1 MLLLANEDDFQVR
14 LILVESELFL
24 ILFVHASKSILHYR
38 TLIIHKDFLSPINRS
53 MSEADR
59 QKVAIV
65 TGSSSGIGYATSLL
79 LARKGFYTYASARN
93 IDKSASLQSIAGAE
107 RLPLKLIQL
116 DVTDDSSVKDALEK
130 VVLEKGRIDVLV
142 NNVGYGLFGA
152 FGDLSLDEI
161 KAQFETN
168 FFGVI
173 RVIQHVLPIMRT
185 AQNGGGVIVNVS
197 SINGLVAFPVISAYV
212 ATKFAIEGLSESIAY
227 ELEPFGIKVIL
238 IEPGAIGSNF
248 MKGSVLPKRALNPQ
262 SPYSELVQK
271 FSVITSSQH
280 ENAIQPE
287 EVAKTI
293 FQAISTEKP
302 EFRYVVGNDAVSLL
316 EARKNMPFSEFQ
328 KMIIQNI
335 IQ

>member
-1 MLLLANEDDFQVR
+1 MVLNKGTDEG
-14 LILVESELFL
+14 
-24 ILFVHASKSILHYR
+24 
-38 TLIIHKDFLSPINRS
+38 
-53 MSEADR
+53 DR

-65 TGSSSGIGYATSLL
+65 TGSSSGIGYATSLM

-93 IDKSASLQSIAGAE
+93 INKSASLESIANAE
-107 RLPLKLIQL
+107 SLPLKLIQL

-142 NNVGYGLFGA
+142 NNAGYGLFGA
-152 FGDLSLDEI
+152 FEDLSLDEI

-173 RVIQHVLPIMRT
+173 RVTQHVLPIMRT
-185 AQNGGGVIVNVS
+185 PQNGGGVIVNVS
-197 SINGLVAFPVISAYV
+197 SINGLIAFPVISAYV
-212 ATKFAIEGLSESIAY
+212 GTKFAIEGLTESIAY

-238 IEPGAIGSNF
+238 IEPGVIGSNF
-248 MKGSVLPKRALNPQ
+248 MKGSVLPKKALDPQ

-271 FSVITSSQH
+271 FSVKTNSQH
-280 ENAIQPE
+280 EDKNATQPE

-293 FQAISTEKP
+293 VQAISAEKP
-302 EFRYVVGNDAVSLL
+302 EFRYVVGNYAVSLL
-316 EARKNMPFSEFQ
+316 EERKNMPFSEFQ

-335 IQ
+335 KQ

>member
-1 MLLLANEDDFQVR
+1 MREDIVLNKGTD
-14 LILVESELFL
+14 EG
-24 ILFVHASKSILHYR
+24 
-38 TLIIHKDFLSPINRS
+38 
-53 MSEADR
+53 DR

-65 TGSSSGIGYATSLL
+65 TGSSSGIGYATSLM
-79 LARKGFYTYASARN
+79 LARKGFYTYASVRN
-93 IDKSASLQSIAGAE
+93 INKSASLESIANAE

-116 DVTDDSSVKDALEK
+116 DVTDDSSVKDAVEK
-130 VVLEKGRIDVLV
+130 IVLEKGRIDVLV
-142 NNVGYGLFGA
+142 NNAGYGLFGA
-152 FGDLSLDEI
+152 FEDLSLDEI

-173 RVIQHVLPIMRT
+173 RVTQHVLPIMRT
-185 AQNGGGVIVNVS
+185 PANGGGVIVNVS
-197 SINGLVAFPVISAYV
+197 SINGRIAFPVISAYV
-212 ATKFAIEGLSESIAY
+212 GTKFAIEGLSESIAY

-248 MKGSVLPKRALNPQ
+248 MKGSVLPKRALDPQ

-271 FSVITSSQH
+271 FSVKTSSQH
-280 ENAIQPE
+280 DNATQPE

-293 FQAISTEKP
+293 FQAISIEKP

-316 EARKNMPFSEFQ
+316 EARKNMPYSEFQ

>member
-1 MLLLANEDDFQVR
+1 MREDMVLNKGTNEG
-14 LILVESELFL
+14 
-24 ILFVHASKSILHYR
+24 
-38 TLIIHKDFLSPINRS
+38 
-53 MSEADR
+53 DR

-65 TGSSSGIGYATSLL
+65 TGSSSGIGYATSLM
-79 LARKGFYTYASARN
+79 LARKGFYTYASVRN
-93 IDKSASLQSIAGAE
+93 TNKSASLESIANAE

-116 DVTDDSSVKDALEK
+116 DVTDDSSVKDAVEK
-130 VVLEKGRIDVLV
+130 IVLEKGRIDVLV
-142 NNVGYGLFGA
+142 NNAGYGLFGA
-152 FGDLSLDEI
+152 FEDLSLDEI

-173 RVIQHVLPIMRT
+173 RVTQHVLPIMRT
-185 AQNGGGVIVNVS
+185 PQNGGGVIVNVS
-197 SINGLVAFPVISAYV
+197 SINGLIAFPVISAYV
-212 ATKFAIEGLSESIAY
+212 GTKFAIEGLSESIAY

-248 MKGSVLPKRALNPQ
+248 MKGSVLPKRALDPQ

-271 FSVITSSQH
+271 FSVKTSSQH
-280 ENAIQPE
+280 DNATQPE

-293 FQAISTEKP
+293 FQAISIEKP

-316 EARKNMPFSEFQ
+316 QARKNMPYSEFQ

>member
-1 MLLLANEDDFQVR
+1 MREDMVLNKGTD
-14 LILVESELFL
+14 
-24 ILFVHASKSILHYR
+24 KG
-38 TLIIHKDFLSPINRS
+38 
-53 MSEADR
+53 DR

-65 TGSSSGIGYATSLL
+65 TGSSSGIGYATSLM
-79 LARKGFYTYASARN
+79 LARKGFYTYASVRN
-93 IDKSASLQSIAGAE
+93 TNKSASLESIANAE

-116 DVTDDSSVKDALEK
+116 DVTDDSSVKDAVEK
-130 VVLEKGRIDVLV
+130 IVLEKGRIDVLV
-142 NNVGYGLFGA
+142 NNAGYGLFGA
-152 FGDLSLDEI
+152 FEDLSLDEI

-173 RVIQHVLPIMRT
+173 RVTQHVLPIMRT
-185 AQNGGGVIVNVS
+185 PQNGGGVIVNVS
-197 SINGLVAFPVISAYV
+197 SINGLIAFPVISAYV
-212 ATKFAIEGLSESIAY
+212 GTKFAIEGLSESIAY

-248 MKGSVLPKRALNPQ
+248 MKGSVLPKRALDPQ

-271 FSVITSSQH
+271 FSVKTSSQH
-280 ENAIQPE
+280 DNATQPE

-293 FQAISTEKP
+293 FQAISIEKP

-316 EARKNMPFSEFQ
+316 EARKNMPYSEFQ

>member
-1 MLLLANEDDFQVR
+1 MVLN
-14 LILVESELFL
+14 
-24 ILFVHASKSILHYR
+24 KG
-38 TLIIHKDFLSPINRS
+38 
-53 MSEADR
+53 DR

-65 TGSSSGIGYATSLL
+65 TGSSSGIGYVTSLM

-93 IDKSASLQSIAGAE
+93 INKSANLESIANAE

-142 NNVGYGLFGA
+142 NNAGYGLFGA
-152 FGDLSLDEI
+152 FEDLSLNEI

-173 RVIQHVLPIMRT
+173 RVTQHVLPTMRNP
-185 AQNGGGVIVNVS
+185 QNGGGVIVNVS

-212 ATKFAIEGLSESIAY
+212 STKFAIEGLSESIAY

-238 IEPGAIGSNF
+238 IEPGVIGSNF
-248 MKGSVLPKRALNPQ
+248 MKGSVLPKKALDPQ

-271 FSVITSSQH
+271 VSVKTNSQH
-280 ENAIQPE
+280 EDKNATQPE

-293 FQAISTEKP
+293 VQAISTEKP
-302 EFRYVVGNDAVSLL
+302 EFRYVVGIDAVGLL
-316 EARKNMPFSEFQ
+316 EARKTMPYSEFQ

-335 IQ
+335 EQ

>member
-1 MLLLANEDDFQVR
+1 MNKGTDEG
-14 LILVESELFL
+14 
-24 ILFVHASKSILHYR
+24 
-38 TLIIHKDFLSPINRS
+38 
-53 MSEADR
+53 DR

-65 TGSSSGIGYATSLL
+65 TGSSSGIGYATSLM

-93 IDKSASLQSIAGAE
+93 INKSASLESIANTE
-107 RLPLKLIQL
+107 RLPLKLIQF
-116 DVTDDSSVKDALEK
+116 DVTDDRSVKDAIEK
-130 VVLEKGRIDVLV
+130 IVLEKGRIDVLV
-142 NNVGYGLFGA
+142 NNAGYALFGA
-152 FGDLSLDEI
+152 FEDLSLDEI

-173 RVIQHVLPIMRT
+173 RVTQHVLPIMRT
-185 AQNGGGVIVNVS
+185 LQNGSGVIVNVS
-197 SINGLVAFPVISAYV
+197 SINGLIAFPVISAYV
-212 ATKFAIEGLSESIAY
+212 GTKFAIEGLSESIAY

-248 MKGSVLPKRALNPQ
+248 MKGSVLPKRALDPQ

-271 FSVITSSQH
+271 VTVKTRSQH
-280 ENAIQPE
+280 ENATQPE

-293 FQAISTEKP
+293 VQAISTEKP

-316 EARKNMPFSEFQ
+316 EARKNMPYSEFQ

-335 IQ
+335 KQ